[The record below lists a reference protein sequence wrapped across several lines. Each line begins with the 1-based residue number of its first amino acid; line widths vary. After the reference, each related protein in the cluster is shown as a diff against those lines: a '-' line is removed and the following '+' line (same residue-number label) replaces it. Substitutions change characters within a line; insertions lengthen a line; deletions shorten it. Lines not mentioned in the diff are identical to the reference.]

1 MQKKITPRFSL
12 PLVSILNLP
21 VFRFSL
27 AILIIILAAFVQVK
41 AAVGVTTTGANPLTI
56 SADLAANST
65 SPVGGQYTAIGTI
78 TISENS
84 NAPSEF
90 GANNTIEVNAPTGW
104 VFYALPPHGVSITS
118 SQTSPGNLFISVSQ
132 PTVTPTK
139 ISFTYSGA
147 VSNRQESLSV
157 AGILIRANTGA
168 SAPETVNVTVTAL
181 TPVPGLPTNALTI
194 NQVAGAARKLDFT
207 TQPGS
212 SVVGMALAPAPTV
225 IVLDQFDNSIT
236 SGPGASAM
244 ISLAI
249 ESALP
254 PGGALLPAVPT
265 VTAVNGM
272 ATFPG
277 VSINSP
283 GRYTLRATSG
293 TLIPASSA
301 SFAVENPQPILTSLS
316 KICST
321 QGDNQDL
328 RVTLT
333 GENFV
338 PGAVVRI
345 SYFGIFNGFVPESV
359 SADGKTIEAIVPAF
373 YLQLFPAGEYDIQV
387 VNPAPAVA
395 NGVSNALM
403 FTVYP
408 IITTGAIAGST
419 SVCAGAANVVYSV
432 TAAADEDATY
442 NWQLPAN
449 ATIVA
454 GANTNSITVNF
465 NNATSGVISVT
476 AVNGCG
482 VAGNTSTLNV
492 TVNPNPTVSIST
504 SAATFCDG
512 GSVLLT
518 ANATG
523 SGSITYQWQKDG
535 SVAPG
540 VSNNATYS
548 ATETGTYRV
557 LVTSNTCTTVSNSIA
572 VRGLQIPRATIIP
585 PGTITI
591 CEGQTITLAAN
602 GPPSGSTDIYT
613 YQWRNG
619 TANISGATGRTY
631 TVSLAGSYSV
641 VVTNSGICASEPSA
655 PVVINVNPAPAQ
667 PVVPNAAR
675 CGPGV
680 LSLAVT
686 NPQENLT
693 YRWYDSP
700 VPNASPITTGSTYSP
715 NLTQSKTYY
724 VSAVSDQG
732 RGCESINR
740 TAVQAQVS
748 PLPAAVILPE
758 DPQCLNLNGTNTFVL
773 NGRADNGTFLEW
785 KIESGSDIAQ
795 ITAGR
800 NSLTPTV
807 SVRSVGTVRVSLTVV
822 SNLNCGS
829 ATEFIDLVVNPVP
842 NWVPEALSVQRCGPG
857 VVTLK
862 ATGAPTNTDTY
873 HWYNSNGDL
882 VTTGDTYSP
891 TITQTSGI
899 VFYYVAAANATSC
912 ENRTRSVVA
921 VVIEE
926 QQTNAI
932 ANINII
938 ENSGLAAFTRTVF
951 EAVPVV
957 GGNAYTYRWFVG
969 YGGNPPQQVN
979 ESSARLTLPPD
990 SVPFDVAIDVQAVQI
1005 VPTGL
1010 CFDVLA
1016 SPLRSAISISP
1027 LPVELLYLK
1036 ADKKENGLVVVA
1048 WSTAMEKNSEGFE
1061 VQVSQDA
1068 KNYRSLGFVASQNG
1082 NSTQKQTYTFHDK
1095 ENGKYGTRYYR
1106 LKQVDLDGT
1115 SEFFGPKAVKMG
1127 DLVESISAYPNPFSS
1142 EITLEINAE
1151 EAGTA
1156 HVTIHNAVGSKVL
1169 ERTLQVQKGMNKQ
1182 ELQLNAGLPLGV
1194 YTITTRINGRV
1205 SHFKL
1210 LKQ

>member
-1 MQKKITPRFSL
+1 MQKDFTQRISL
-12 PLVSILNLP
+12 LLLYILNA
-21 VFRFSL
+21 RFLKISFP
-27 AILIIILAAFVQVK
+27 ILIAILAA
-41 AAVGVTTTGANPLTI
+41 T
-56 SADLAANST
+56 
-65 SPVGGQYTAIGTI
+65 
-78 TISENS
+78 S
-84 NAPSEF
+84 NA
-90 GANNTIEVNAPTGW
+90 
-104 VFYALPPHGVSITS
+104 
-118 SQTSPGNLFISVSQ
+118 
-132 PTVTPTK
+132 
-139 ISFTYSGA
+139 
-147 VSNRQESLSV
+147 
-157 AGILIRANTGA
+157 
-168 SAPETVNVTVTAL
+168 
-181 TPVPGLPTNALTI
+181 
-194 NQVAGAARKLDFT
+194 
-207 TQPGS
+207 
-212 SVVGMALAPAPTV
+212 
-225 IVLDQFDNSIT
+225 
-236 SGPGASAM
+236 
-244 ISLAI
+244 
-249 ESALP
+249 
-254 PGGALLPAVPT
+254 
-265 VTAVNGM
+265 TAVE
-272 ATFPG
+272 
-277 VSINSP
+277 SIASSSKVNTSRTE
-283 GRYTLRATSG
+283 RYTLNTNNSSLGAVTRASY
-293 TLIPASSA
+293 
-301 SFAVENPQPILTSLS
+301 AVENPQPILTSLS
-316 KICST
+316 KSCIT
-321 QGDNQDL
+321 YGYNQDL
-328 RVTLT
+328 FVTLS

-338 PGAVVRI
+338 SGAKVRI
-345 SYFGIFNGFVPESV
+345 TSLGIFPFSNDFEPSSVSTDGRTIESV
-359 SADGKTIEAIVPAF
+359 VPAVWLPIF
-373 YLQLFPAGEYDIQV
+373 LPGQYRIQI
-387 VNPAPAVA
+387 VNPSLDVV
-395 NGVSNALM
+395 GGIISNALI
-403 FTVYP
+403 FTVYA
-408 IITTGAIAGST
+408 TVNTGTVTGST
-419 SVCAGAANVVYSV
+419 SVCAGAANIVYSV
-432 TAAADEDATY
+432 PAVEGASY
-442 NWQLPAN
+442 NWQLPTN
-449 ATIVA
+449 ATIVS
-454 GANTNSITVNF
+454 GTNTNQVTVNF
-465 NNATSGVISVT
+465 NNATSGTIAVT

-482 VAGNTSTLNV
+482 ETGTTSTLNV

-504 SAATFCDG
+504 PATTFCDG

-518 ANATG
+518 AEATG
-523 SGSITYQWQKDG
+523 TNLTYQWQNGTTDILG
-535 SVAPG
+535 
-540 VSNNATYS
+540 
-548 ATETGTYRV
+548 ATEPTYQAEASGTYRV
-557 LVTSNTCTTVSNSIA
+557 LVTSNTCTATSNSIA
-572 VRGLQIPRATIIP
+572 VRELAIPRATIIP
-585 PGTITI
+585 PGTIAI
-591 CEGQTITLAAN
+591 CEGQNITLAAN

-641 VVTNSGICASEPSA
+641 VVINGGICASESST

-667 PVVPNAAR
+667 PVVPNVTR

-700 VPNASPITTGSTYSP
+700 VPNASPITTGSTYFP

-724 VSAVSDQG
+724 VSTVSDQG